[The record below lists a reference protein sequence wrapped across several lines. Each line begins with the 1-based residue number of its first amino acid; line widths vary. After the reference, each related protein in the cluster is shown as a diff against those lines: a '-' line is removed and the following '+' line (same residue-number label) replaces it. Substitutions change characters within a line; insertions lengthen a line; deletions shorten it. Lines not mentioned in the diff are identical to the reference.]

1 MKYEFILYVFLCK
14 IKSGFRQVSEV
25 SEISEKSVK
34 KISVSE
40 VSEFFGNVR
49 FWGVFGIQNL
59 NIFGVSLRSPPFL
72 YAFT

>member
-1 MKYEFILYVFLCK
+1 MSLLTHEYRSLGLTFSFGSMDMNCIQGSDRSV
-14 IKSGFRQVSEV
+14 
-25 SEISEKSVK
+25 KSVK

-59 NIFGVSLRSPPFL
+59 KIFDAYSLHFDL
-72 YAFT
+72 I